1 MKPAGRWLARL
12 LILLV
17 AVVAGCA
24 SPTRVHEPANAANG
38 PWSGRLALQVEDDP
52 SQSFSAGF
60 ELSGNAQAGE
70 LALFTPLGGTLALLA
85 WSPGSATLRS
95 NGQTRGSDS
104 VDTLVN
110 QATGTAIPVAV
121 LFDWLQGFDSAAA
134 GWQADLSQLAQG
146 RLRAKRMQP
155 PPAVDL
161 RVVLDQ

>member
-1 MKPAGRWLARL
+1 
-12 LILLV
+12 
-17 AVVAGCA
+17 
-24 SPTRVHEPANAANG
+24 
-38 PWSGRLALQVEDDP
+38 
-52 SQSFSAGF
+52 
-60 ELSGNAQAGE
+60 
-70 LALFTPLGGTLALLA
+70 LALLA